1 MGFAALDKLTER
13 NGNDALAEGVNTGG
27 MFSTGSGRLVA
38 VSERAIRRA
47 SALVGEEMEEAT
59 NSNRKK
65 RAFAPECGLIWLNCC
80 VFLDIWL
87 LGTGTVYVHFSV
99 PSKRLMSLSIA
110 EQPFGDDAGLQG
122 EQTN

>member
-1 MGFAALDKLTER
+1 MVTIYDLLLVSILGIC
-13 NGNDALAEGVNTGG
+13 GSDASVAFYHHGGRHREGH
-27 MFSTGSGRLVA
+27 
-38 VSERAIRRA
+38 RRA
-47 SALVGEEMEEAT
+47 SRLVGEEMEEAT

-80 VFLDIWL
+80 VLLDILL

>member
-59 NSNRKK
+59 NSNRK
-65 RAFAPECGLIWLNCC
+65 R
-80 VFLDIWL
+80 
-87 LGTGTVYVHFSV
+87 
-99 PSKRLMSLSIA
+99 SKS
-110 EQPFGDDAGLQG
+110 FC
-122 EQTN
+122 T